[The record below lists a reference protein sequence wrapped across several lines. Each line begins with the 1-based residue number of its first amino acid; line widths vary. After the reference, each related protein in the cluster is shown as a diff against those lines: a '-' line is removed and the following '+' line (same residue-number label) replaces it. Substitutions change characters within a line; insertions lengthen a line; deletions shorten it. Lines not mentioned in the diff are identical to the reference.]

1 MTNWLRLVALR
12 VSFVLSIVAWPAR
25 AQAPGTA
32 TDYDFY
38 ARGPYR
44 TEVPRPHDL
53 LGYVAGAKHTQYAA
67 QQGVLSAMMAAAGD
81 RVRSEVIGTTE
92 EGREMRILLL
102 SSPANL
108 ARLDAIQA
116 GLERL
121 ADPRRTTPIEAER
134 LAAELPAVVMLS
146 YSIHG
151 NEPAGFEAAMWVAYH
166 FLASGEPETLA
177 MLDSTLIVINPSANP
192 DGHERFAVWYNSL
205 SVGTDEPSAYEW
217 REPWGIWGRYGH
229 YRFDMNR
236 DMIALS
242 HAPMRAALDVML
254 RWRPQVVVD
263 HHSTTEQFFF
273 PPVAEAINKNL
284 PGRTVQWFDTFGR
297 GNAAAFDLFGWQYYV
312 RYVFDFFYPGY
323 FDVTPT
329 MKGAIGMTY
338 ETDGG
343 KALAR
348 RREDRTVITFADGI
362 AHHVVAS
369 LATVQTAT
377 VNRSRLLRD
386 YHAFQRES
394 MELGRERMKRV
405 VIEPNAD
412 PTNAARVAY
421 LLLKQGIEV
430 RRLAA
435 AYTSQ
440 SAHRYLAGPNAA
452 SGRRD
457 FAPGALVIDLGQP
470 LGRHAKMLLEPNA
483 AFDSAFAR
491 DQIAKFQRNLRRGKS
506 ASLEDYDFYD
516 VTAWSMPLTF
526 GLDAYWTEDAPR
538 VDAEPLTL
546 GAEGDPVR
554 ALAPRGS
561 VPERARSAYVFPND
575 RQAAA
580 ELAMALLREGFVLN
594 VSTEPL
600 RADGRQFPRGTFV
613 ARTSRNPERLHD
625 RIAAMATEV
634 GVPVAAIQSAYPDSG
649 AVGVGSEQVRLVS
662 APRIVVAAGEGISTT
677 SYGYLWH
684 FLETEMRQP
693 FVPVSLASIESMSTL
708 TDYNVLIIPSG
719 ASGTI
724 RRLLGSAGIERL
736 KQWVRDGGVL
746 IAYDGAA
753 VVPGHKDVGLSSVAT
768 PDGDEKAE
776 GDSAD
781 SLPSGPELTPPLAS
795 PTADPK
801 RFGSLP
807 GTIFKA
813 TLDKSHWLTLG
824 YAQSE
829 LAVMLSGSAPLMPSK
844 EGDNPVAFVGD
855 GLVLSGFV
863 WPTTEEQLGKTVWA
877 ATERHGRGHV
887 VMMADDPLF
896 RGFWRGTARLL
907 TNAILFGPSR

>member
-1 MTNWLRLVALR
+1 MTNWLRLVALHL
-12 VSFVLSIVAWPAR
+12 VVVLAIVAPRGA

-44 TEVPRPHDL
+44 AEVPRPHDL
-53 LGYVAGAKHTQYAA
+53 LGYVAGAKQTQYAA
-67 QQGVLSAMMAAAGD
+67 QQAVLSAMMSAAGD

-92 EGREMRILLL
+92 EGREMRILLI
-102 SSPANL
+102 SSPENL

-116 GLERL
+116 GLQRL
-121 ADPRRTTPIEAER
+121 ADPRRTTPPDAER
-134 LAAELPAVVMLS
+134 LTAELPAVVMLS

-151 NEPAGFEAAMWVAYH
+151 NEPAGFEAAMWVTYQL
-166 FLASGEPETLA
+166 LASNEPQTLA
-177 MLDSTLIVINPSANP
+177 MLDSTLVIINPSANP

-273 PPVAEAINKNL
+273 PPVAEAVNKNL
-284 PGRTVQWFDTFGR
+284 PARTAQWFDTFGR
-297 GNAAAFDLFGWQYYV
+297 GNAAAFDAFGWQYYV

-323 FDVTPT
+323 FDVTPALN
-329 MKGAIGMTY
+329 GGIGMTY

-348 RREDRTVITFADGI
+348 RRDDHTVITFADGI

-369 LATVQTAT
+369 LATVQTAAA
-377 VNRSRLLRD
+377 NRNRLLRD
-386 YHAFQRES
+386 YYSFQRES
-394 MELGRERMKRV
+394 MDLGSGRMKRI
-405 VIEPNAD
+405 VIEPDPD

-430 RRLAA
+430 RRLTA
-435 AYTSQ
+435 AYPSR
-440 SAHRYLAGPNAA
+440 SAHRYLDGPNGGA
-452 SGRRD
+452 GRHD
-457 FAPGALVIDLGQP
+457 FAPGALVVDLGQP
-470 LGRHAKMLLEPNA
+470 LGRHAKALLEPTA
-483 AFDSAFAR
+483 AFDSTFVR
-491 DQIAKFQRNLRRGKS
+491 DQIAKFERNLRRGEE
-506 ASLEDYDFYD
+506 ASLEEYDFYD

-526 GLDAYWTEDAPR
+526 GLNAYWTEDAP
-538 VDAEPLTL
+538 DLAAEPLSLATS
-546 GAEGDPVR
+546 GDPVR
-554 ALAPRGS
+554 ALAPSGS
-561 VPERARSAYVFPND
+561 VSERARSGYVFPND

-600 RADGRQFPRGTFV
+600 RAGGRPFPRGTFV
-613 ARTSRNPERLHD
+613 ARVSRNPARLHE
-625 RIAAMATEV
+625 RIATLASEI
-634 GVPVAAIQSAYPDSG
+634 GVPVTAIQSAYADTG
-649 AVGVGSEQVRLVS
+649 AVGLGSEQVTPVF
-662 APRIVVAAGEGISTT
+662 APHIVVAAGEGISNT
-677 SYGYLWH
+677 SYGFLWH
-684 FLETEMRQP
+684 FLETEMHQP
-693 FVPVSLASIESMSTL
+693 FVPVGLGSIENMPTL
-708 TDYNVLIIPSG
+708 SDYNVLIMPNGS
-719 ASGTI
+719 SSTI
-724 RRLLGSAGIERL
+724 RRLLRPAGIERL

-753 VVPGHKDVGLSSVAT
+753 GVPGHADVGLSSVMRRDDEQAEDSTAT
-768 PDGDEKAE
+768 
-776 GDSAD
+776 D
-781 SLPSGPELTPPLAS
+781 SLPSAPNLTPPLAS
-795 PTADPK
+795 PTADLD
-801 RFGSLP
+801 RFGFLP

-813 TLDKSHWLTLG
+813 TLDMSHWLTLG
-824 YAQSE
+824 YAQPE
-829 LAVMLSGSAPLMPSK
+829 LAVMLSGSAPLLPSK
-844 EGDNPVAFVGD
+844 KGDNPVAFVGE

-863 WPTTEEQLGKTVWA
+863 WPTTEEQLQKTVWA
-877 ATERHGRGHV
+877 ASERQGRGNV
-887 VMMADDPLF
+887 VMMADDPLY

-907 TNAILFGPSR
+907 TNAILFGPRR